1 MIRGRLSLRARLIAG
16 TIALLALVC
25 IVIGALSLV
34 LLNTFL
40 VQRVDDQ
47 LEAAAGR
54 SGAPGFDDP
63 RGGPPGRGHDG
74 VDFLLDPGQGI
85 GTLGANLDSG
95 GVVVAGILSA
105 RGDVQPLTEGQS
117 AELTDLPLDGRPRT
131 VALEGLGD
139 YRVVVAAQGADGAV
153 AVGLPLDDVQAT
165 VARLAYVEIAV
176 SLLGLLVAGLAGM
189 LLIRR
194 TLRPLDRVAATA
206 VRVSELQLDRGEV
219 ALAERVPDQDADPRT
234 EVGQVGAALNR
245 LLGHVGAALA
255 ARQASETRV
264 RQFVA
269 DASHELRTP
278 LASIRGYAE
287 LTRRRGALV
296 DADTAHA
303 VARVEAEAARM
314 TTLVDDLLLLARLDS
329 GRPLEQK
336 PVDLSRLVIDVVSDA
351 RAAGPE
357 HEWALELPDDAVT
370 VVGDSARLHQVL
382 ANLLA
387 NARTHTA
394 PGTRVTTRLALTA
407 GSVVLR
413 VADTGTGIL
422 PELLPHVFERFT
434 RGDASRS
441 RAAGS
446 TGLGLAIVSAV
457 VAAHGGQVHV
467 DSTDS
472 GTSFDVRL
480 PTC

>member
-1 MIRGRLSLRARLIAG
+1 MIGRRLSLRARLIAG

-25 IVIGALSLV
+25 VVIGALSLV
-34 LLNTFL
+34 LLNFFL

-63 RGGPPGRGHDG
+63 GGRPPGGRGHEG

-85 GTLGANLDSG
+85 GTLGANFDSG
-95 GVVVAGILSA
+95 EVVLAGVLSA
-105 RGDVQPLTEGQS
+105 RGDVQPLTDGQ
-117 AELTDLPLDGRPRT
+117 AAQLTGLPVDGRPRT
-131 VALEGLGD
+131 VALDGLGD
-139 YRVVVAAQGADGAV
+139 YRVVVAAQGADDAV
-153 AVGLPLDDVQAT
+153 AVGLPLEEVQAT

-245 LLGHVGAALA
+245 LLGHVGSALS

-287 LTRRRGALV
+287 LTRRRGAVV
-296 DADTAHA
+296 DEDTAHA
-303 VARVEAEAARM
+303 LTRVEAEAARM
-314 TTLVDDLLLLARLDS
+314 TTLVEDRLLLARLDS
-329 GRPLEQK
+329 GRPLEQE

-357 HEWALELPDDAVT
+357 HEWALALPDQAVS
-370 VVGDSARLHQVL
+370 VVGDSAACIRHWRTCSPTPGPTRHP
-382 ANLLA
+382 
-387 NARTHTA
+387 ARA
-394 PGTRVTTRLALTA
+394 
-407 GSVVLR
+407 
-413 VADTGTGIL
+413 
-422 PELLPHVFERFT
+422 
-434 RGDASRS
+434 
-441 RAAGS
+441 
-446 TGLGLAIVSAV
+446 
-457 VAAHGGQVHV
+457 
-467 DSTDS
+467 
-472 GTSFDVRL
+472 
-480 PTC
+480 